1 MNTIAQRSVIYKV
14 GITGALI
21 KSFFKRKL
29 FEAGIDI
36 TPEQFILLRELSK
49 RGEPRTIQQLSQATL
64 KDAASVSR
72 TLDIL
77 IKKKWITRT
86 IAKED
91 KRFRYIELTDG
102 GKEILDKSVPVVIE
116 INSDIVKNL
125 DENEIEQIS
134 SALRKMHENLEMR

>member
-1 MNTIAQRSVIYKV
+1 MNSQTQRSVIYKV

-29 FEAGIDI
+29 FDAGVDI

-49 RGEPRTIQQLSQATL
+49 REEPPTIQQLSHATL

-77 IKKKWITRT
+77 IKKNWITRV

-91 KRFRYIELTDG
+91 KRIRYIGLTNDG
-102 GKEILDKSVPVVIE
+102 RKILDKSIPVIVE
-116 INSDIVKNL
+116 INSGIVKNL
-125 DENEIEQIS
+125 DEKELEQIS
-134 SALRKMHENLEMR
+134 AILRKMHENLEMG

>member
-1 MNTIAQRSVIYKV
+1 MNSQTQRSVIYKV

-29 FEAGIDI
+29 FDAGVDI

-49 RGEPRTIQQLSQATL
+49 REEPPTIQQLSHATL

-77 IKKKWITRT
+77 IKKNWITRV

-91 KRFRYIELTDG
+91 KRIRYIGLTNDG
-102 GKEILDKSVPVVIE
+102 RKILDKSIPVIVE
-116 INSDIVKNL
+116 INSGIVKNL
-125 DENEIEQIS
+125 DEKELEQIS
-134 SALRKMHENLEMR
+134 AILKKMHENLEMG

>member
-1 MNTIAQRSVIYKV
+1 MNSIVQRSVIYKV

-29 FEAGIDI
+29 FDAGIDI

-49 RGEPRTIQQLSQATL
+49 REEPPTIQQLSNATL

-77 IKKKWITRT
+77 IKKNWVTRT
-86 IAKED
+86 ISKED
-91 KRFRYIELTDG
+91 KRIRYISLTEDG
-102 GKEILDKSVPVVIE
+102 RQILDKSIPVVVE
-116 INSDIVKNL
+116 INSNIVKNL
-125 DENEIEQIS
+125 DEKELEQIS
-134 SALRKMHENLEMR
+134 AILRKMHENLEMG

>member
-1 MNTIAQRSVIYKV
+1 MNSQTQRSVIYKV

-29 FEAGIDI
+29 FDAGVDI

-49 RGEPRTIQQLSQATL
+49 REEPPTIQQLSHATL

-77 IKKKWITRT
+77 IKKNWITRV

-91 KRFRYIELTDG
+91 KRIRYIGLTNDG
-102 GKEILDKSVPVVIE
+102 RKILDKSIPVIVE
-116 INSDIVKNL
+116 INSGIVKNL
-125 DENEIEQIS
+125 DEKELEQIS
-134 SALRKMHENLEMR
+134 AILRKIHENLEMG